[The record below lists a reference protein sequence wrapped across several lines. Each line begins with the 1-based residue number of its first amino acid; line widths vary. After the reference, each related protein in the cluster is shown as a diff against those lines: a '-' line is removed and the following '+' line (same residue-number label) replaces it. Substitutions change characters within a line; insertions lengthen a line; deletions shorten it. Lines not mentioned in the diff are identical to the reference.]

1 MIVLDCITDNLKTIK
16 MSKGVIFK
24 YVDKNGVTVKAVAL
38 NDEQHS
44 QFSDHG
50 KVFLRILNDDYT
62 FKKTE
67 EGKGIIAVKNGDEL
81 IQIGFW
87 D

>member
-1 MIVLDCITDNLKTIK
+1 
-16 MSKGVIFK
+16 MSKGIIFQ
-24 YVDKNGVTVKAVAL
+24 YENKNGEIVKAVAL

-44 QFSDHG
+44 EFSDYG
-50 KVFLRILNDDYT
+50 KIFLRILNDDYT

-67 EGKGIIAVKNGDEL
+67 EGKGIIALKNSNEL

>member
-1 MIVLDCITDNLKTIK
+1 MC
-16 MSKGVIFK
+16 KGIIFEYK
-24 YVDKNGVTVKAVAL
+24 DKNGEVVKAVAL
-38 NDEQHS
+38 NNEQHS
-44 QFSDHG
+44 QFSDYW

-67 EGKGIIAVKNGDEL
+67 EGKGIIALKNGNEL
-81 IQIGFW
+81 IQTGFW

>member
-1 MIVLDCITDNLKTIK
+1 
-16 MSKGVIFK
+16 MSKGIIFQ
-24 YVDKNGVTVKAVAL
+24 YANKNGEIVKAVAL

-44 QFSDHG
+44 EFSDYG
-50 KVFLRILNDDYT
+50 KVFLRVLNDDYT

-67 EGKGIIAVKNGDEL
+67 KGKGIIALKNSNEL

>member
-1 MIVLDCITDNLKTIK
+1 
-16 MSKGVIFK
+16 MSKGVSFRD
-24 YVDKNGVTVKAVAL
+24 VDKNGVTVKAVAL
-38 NDEQHS
+38 NNEQHS
-44 QFSDHG
+44 QFSDYG
-50 KVFLRILNDDYT
+50 RVFLRILNDDYT

-67 EGKGIIAVKNGDEL
+67 EGKGVIAVKNGDEL

>member
-1 MIVLDCITDNLKTIK
+1 MN
-16 MSKGVIFK
+16 KGVIFK
-24 YVDKNGVTVKAVAL
+24 YTDRNGNVVKAVAL
-38 NDEQHS
+38 HS
-44 QFSDHG
+44 DQKPEFSNYR
-50 KVFLRILNDDYT
+50 KVFLRILNDDDT

-67 EGKGIIAVKNGDEL
+67 EGKDIIAVKNGSDL